1 MNRAGGEDAA
11 ADAPLQVLA
20 QSRAIALCWKVHI
33 LDCVATDRARMPAGV
48 LLIPGSTVPVAG
60 VARPR
65 GCGQL
70 YEDRDCMLPAGIA
83 LGEVMVA
90 SVGRGVA
97 LERSSL
103 TCWSTIARA
112 CFMVGV
118 IGAACL
124 LSLLCWLSW
133 SDIVSSDR
141 GWDGCEERRKR
152 GCRGG
157 PGGRCSEKE
166 SEESRVWY
174 SKYVGCFIRKK
185 EEGRR

>member
-1 MNRAGGEDAA
+1 
-11 ADAPLQVLA
+11 
-20 QSRAIALCWKVHI
+20 
-33 LDCVATDRARMPAGV
+33 
-48 LLIPGSTVPVAG
+48 
-60 VARPR
+60 
-65 GCGQL
+65 
-70 YEDRDCMLPAGIA
+70 MLPAGIA

-185 EEGRR
+185 EEGRKEGGRVAVEEGGIYGGAAARMLVRADFASEVT